1 MSIRLSKTCAAK
13 SAAKIDTF
21 FELHNTFPTLFSDF
35 FADCMSNA
43 DINQGAFSSGKSAL
57 MMNLDGLMLSISV
70 RQKTLKFHK
79 HLNINVVMAL
89 LHGVAYFEAR

>member
-1 MSIRLSKTCAAK
+1 MQPFWTAFIRYLGQQLYHC
-13 SAAKIDTF
+13 
-21 FELHNTFPTLFSDF
+21 HF